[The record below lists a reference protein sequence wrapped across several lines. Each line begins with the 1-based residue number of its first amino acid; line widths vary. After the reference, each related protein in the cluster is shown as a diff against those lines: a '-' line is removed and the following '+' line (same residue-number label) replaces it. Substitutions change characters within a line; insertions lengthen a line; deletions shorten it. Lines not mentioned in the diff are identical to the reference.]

1 MKNIDYDRLLE
12 LKRLIK
18 NGNASKKDK
27 KEYMTLLYKNGNI
40 TNEQYEK
47 FLGEK
52 SDNDVIN
59 AALTIGGV
67 LLATWL
73 LTKLFNKE

>member
-1 MKNIDYDRLLE
+1 MKNIEYNRLLE
-12 LKRLIK
+12 LKRLIRSGQANK
-18 NGNASKKDK
+18 AEK

-40 TNEQYEK
+40 TKEQYDK
-47 FLGEK
+47 FLSNQN
-52 SDNDVIN
+52 SDDIVN

-73 LTKLFNKE
+73 LSKLFKDE

>member
-1 MKNIDYDRLLE
+1 MKNIEYNRLLE
-12 LKRLIK
+12 LKRLIREGQANK
-18 NGNASKKDK
+18 AEK

-40 TNEQYEK
+40 TKEQYDAY
-47 FLGEK
+47 LSNQN
-52 SDNDVIN
+52 SDEIVN

-73 LTKLFNKE
+73 LTKLFEDD